1 MRHRQQFLS
10 TSMAALLLAGA
21 TGCSLGQGTGE
32 VKSDS
37 LYAADCWLNEPYNL
51 QPDFF
56 AGIPYR
62 NTLQIRVQRGNDLQ
76 EVSDGLAILIDDVE
90 LIRTELLG
98 QDLCVTLPIGVETP
112 GGEPVSS
119 ATDPLDPVLN
129 AVCGDRFLIHASLY
143 LQSSCHNQNSVLY
156 AVAGT
161 MNFEALFSND
171 PQEQDAAEKFTKVG
185 SFTLQMGDPRDAPA
199 GGKATDIPADKLST
213 VTGNFNFYFERGQ
226 PGQPFP

>member
-1 MRHRQQFLS
+1 MTNVRQLVFAAMALS
-10 TSMAALLLAGA
+10 IPLAGG
-21 TGCSLGQGTGE
+21 TGCSLGQGDGE

-62 NTLQIRVQRGNDLQ
+62 NTLQIRVQRGNDLT

-90 LIRTELLG
+90 LIRTEMLG
-98 QDLCVTLPIGVETP
+98 QDLCVSLPVGVEVP
-112 GGEPVSS
+112 GGEP
-119 ATDPLDPVLN
+119 ATDPVNPVVN
-129 AVCGDRFLIHASLY
+129 AVCGDKFLVHAALY
-143 LQSSCHNQNSVLY
+143 LQSSCHNQNIVLY

-161 MNFEALFSND
+161 INFEALFSND
-171 PQEQDAAEKFTKVG
+171 PQEKDAAEKFTKAA
-185 SFTLQMGDPRDAPA
+185 SFDLQMGDPRDAPA
-199 GGKATDIPADKLST
+199 GGPPTDIPADKLSN
-213 VTGNFNFYFERGQ
+213 VTGNFSFYFERGQ